1 VKILDQIIDPATFI
15 YSLGCFLFAIF
26 LLFFGVWKTINEK
39 PLSTQID
46 CLERTERLI
55 RYDKATAED
64 LKFCYNLKDKNDE

>member
-1 VKILDQIIDPATFI
+1 MKILDQIIDDPTIIVPFS
-15 YSLGCFLFAIF
+15 YFLFVIF
-26 LLFFGVWKTINEK
+26 LLFFGVWKTINGK
-39 PLSTQID
+39 PSSIQGD